1 MTKSKLELGGVA
13 LVVLA
18 TGGTAFA
25 QAPGDPAPANQAP
38 TQTQPQSTAPDDS
51 CPLPN
56 DTTVQPHTVSTQPMP
71 VAEPVP
77 TETEYGT
84 RDWVQIY
91 GLGFSVGGGVDD
103 FSGSSARGQTGTGGS
118 WNARVTL
125 GTKYFV
131 AGELSYIGSAQSVT
145 ALGLASNTELIG
157 NGAQAAL
164 RLNGTIDFPVQ
175 PFIYGGA
182 AWRYYSLN
190 TNATN
195 LSDIADHANAFEI
208 PLGAGLAAYADGFMF
223 DVRGEYRFAWTDH
236 TLIPEADGGNSL
248 MDRWGVTGNLGY
260 TF

>member
-1 MTKSKLELGGVA
+1 MTRSKLELGGVA
-13 LVVLA
+13 LVLA

-38 TQTQPQSTAPDDS
+38 TQTQPAPAAPDDS
-51 CPLPN
+51 CPLPT
-56 DTTVQPHTVSTQPMP
+56 DTCPPTQPVAQPMP

-77 TETEYGT
+77 TETESGT
-84 RDWVQIY
+84 QDWLNVY

-103 FSGSSARGQTGTGGS
+103 FSGTSARNQTGTGGS
-118 WNARVTL
+118 WTARVTL
-125 GTKYFV
+125 GTKYYV
-131 AGELSYIGSAQSVT
+131 AGEISYIGSAQSVT

-164 RLNGTIDFPVQ
+164 RLNGTIDYPVQ

-195 LSDIADHANAFEI
+195 LSDIANNANAFEI
-208 PLGAGLAAYADGFMF
+208 PVGAGLAAYADGFMF